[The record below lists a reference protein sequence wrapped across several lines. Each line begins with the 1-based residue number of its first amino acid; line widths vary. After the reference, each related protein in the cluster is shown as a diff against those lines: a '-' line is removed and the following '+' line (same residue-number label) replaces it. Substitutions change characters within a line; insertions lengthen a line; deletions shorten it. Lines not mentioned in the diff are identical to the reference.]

1 MGLFSG
7 MTGPGQNALNQATST
22 ANMLGSDAS
31 AIGSTLTPFLT
42 QEMLHPTGYGQQGLS
57 AMTAAAE
64 GAAGGATSGL
74 TGQAMQRAAA
84 SHNTGAY
91 GAALDAASRNR
102 TMATAD
108 ASEGIAA
115 KNAGLQQQQQ
125 QDAANQLG
133 GLYKTDTSGMLESQ
147 GQEANDIKVGQTGGN
162 MGNIGGQ
169 LMGDIG
175 GSRYLR
181 AVRYCRVRRIR
192 SQKRGRAIW
201 QSTHHSR
208 RFKTRCRR

>member
-22 ANMLGSDAS
+22 ANMLGTDAS

-42 QEMLHPTGYGQQGLS
+42 QEMLHPQGYGQQGLS

-102 TMATAD
+102 TAANAN

-115 KNAGLQQQQQ
+115 KNAGLQQEQQEN
-125 QDAANQLG
+125 AANQLG
-133 GLYKTDTSGMLESQ
+133 GLYKTDTSGMLQSQ
-147 GQEANDIKVGQTGGN
+147 GQEANDIKAGETGG
-162 MGNIGGQ
+162 I
-169 LMGDIG
+169 MGDVGSTLGAAG
-175 GSRYLR
+175 GIAKLFGGFGIPGFQGF
-181 AVRYCRVRRIR
+181 AGG
-192 SQKRGRAIW
+192 K
-201 QSTHHSR
+201 
-208 RFKTRCRR
+208 

>member
-22 ANMLGSDAS
+22 ANMLGTDAS

-42 QEMLHPTGYGQQGLS
+42 QEMLHPQGYGQQGLS

-64 GAAGGATSGL
+64 GGAGGATSGL

-125 QDAANQLG
+125 QDASNQLG
-133 GLYKTDTSGMLESQ
+133 GLYKTDTSGMLQSQ
-147 GQEANDIKVGQTGGN
+147 GQEADDIKVGQTGG
-162 MGNIGGQ
+162 I
-169 LMGDIG
+169 MGDIG
-175 GSRYLR
+175 TTLGDVGKIGALG
-181 AVRYCRVRRIR
+181 AGFGIPWL
-192 SQKRGRAIW
+192 QGFLPKQGQQ
-201 QSTHHSR
+201 QSPWWAQ
-208 RFKTRCRR
+208 

>member
-1 MGLFSG
+1 MGLFNG

-22 ANMLGSDAS
+22 ANMLGTDAS

-42 QEMLHPTGYGQQGLS
+42 QEMLHPQGYGQQGLS

-64 GAAGGATSGL
+64 GGAGGATSGL

-102 TMATAD
+102 TQATAD
-108 ASEGIAA
+108 ASEGIAS
-115 KNAGLQQQQQ
+115 KNAGFQQEQQQN
-125 QDAANQLG
+125 AANQLG

-147 GQEANDIKVGQTGGN
+147 GQEANDIKVGQTQG
-162 MGNIGGQ
+162 I
-169 LMGDIG
+169 MGDINSTLGAVGKVAGLAG
-175 GSRYLR
+175 GFGIPGFGGF
-181 AVRYCRVRRIR
+181 APKNAGG
-192 SQKRGRAIW
+192 Q
-201 QSTHHSR
+201 
-208 RFKTRCRR
+208 

>member
-7 MTGPGQNALNQATST
+7 MTGPGKTALNQATST

-42 QEMLHPTGYGQQGLS
+42 QEMIHPEGYGQQGLS

-64 GAAGGATSGL
+64 GGAGGATSGL

-102 TMATAD
+102 TMANAN

-115 KNAGLQQQQQ
+115 KNAGLQQEQQEN
-125 QDAANQLG
+125 AANQLG

-147 GQEANDIKVGQTGGN
+147 GQEANDIKVGQTGG
-162 MGNIGGQ
+162 I
-169 LMGDIG
+169 MGDIG
-175 GSRYLR
+175 SL
-181 AVRYCRVRRIR
+181 A
-192 SQKRGRAIW
+192 
-201 QSTHHSR
+201 STGLNLAKLGGG
-208 RFKTRCRR
+208 FGIPGFGGFGGK

>member
-22 ANMLGSDAS
+22 ANMLGTDAS

-42 QEMLHPTGYGQQGLS
+42 QEMLHPQGYGQQGLS

-64 GAAGGATSGL
+64 GGAGGATSGL

-125 QDAANQLG
+125 QDATQQLG
-133 GLYKTDTSGMLESQ
+133 GLYKTDTSGMIDAM
-147 GQEANDIKVGQTGGN
+147 GQQANDINAGTNAYKN
-162 MGNIGGQ
+162 SFGGQ
-169 LMGDIG
+169 FMGG
-175 GSRYLR
+175 LGKGLG
-181 AVRYCRVRRIR
+181 AGVA
-192 SQKRGRAIW
+192 GLA
-201 QSTHHSR
+201 
-208 RFKTRCRR
+208 FA